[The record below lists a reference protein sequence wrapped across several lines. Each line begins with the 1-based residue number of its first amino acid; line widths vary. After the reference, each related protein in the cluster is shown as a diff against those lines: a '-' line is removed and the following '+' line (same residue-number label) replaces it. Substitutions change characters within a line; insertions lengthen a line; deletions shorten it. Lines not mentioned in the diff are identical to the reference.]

1 VNDLNFCTKVKEVI
15 IWSGGQN
22 EYEGSDF
29 EVRWSVEIEVRDWGI
44 NSIIPI
50 VNRIQGTATVT
61 GPDGSELAEVE
72 IDSND
77 GWEIDSDLVIKD
89 GQMAISLVEI
99 SMETKRMEVS

>member
-15 IWSGGQN
+15 IWSDGQN